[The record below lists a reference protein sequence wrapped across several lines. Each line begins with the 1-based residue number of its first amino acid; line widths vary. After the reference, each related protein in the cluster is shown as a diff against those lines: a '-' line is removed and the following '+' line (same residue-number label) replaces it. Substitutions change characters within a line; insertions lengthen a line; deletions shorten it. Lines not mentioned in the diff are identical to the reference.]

1 MQTAVNYQE
10 MSAVDALW
18 TLYRQQSKRVRD
30 TFRSRI
36 AQDEI
41 SGLYARTET
50 EARALTLQ
58 RGRDIKA
65 GRTKLI
71 PHDEVMQE
79 MEQMLATYA
88 D

>member
-18 TLYRQQSKRVRD
+18 TLYLQQSKRVRE

-36 AQDEI
+36 VQDEI
-41 SGLYARTET
+41 SGLYARTES
-50 EARALTLQ
+50 EAKDLTLQ

-71 PHDEVMQE
+71 PHDEVMHE

>member
-1 MQTAVNYQE
+1 MQTAANPQE

-18 TLYRQQSKRVRD
+18 TLYRQQSQRVRQA
-30 TFRSRI
+30 FRIRI
-36 AQDEI
+36 AQDESNEI
-41 SGLYARTET
+41 TPLTEE
-50 EARALTLQ
+50 EAKRMALQ
-58 RGRDIKA
+58 RGRDIKT

-71 PHDEVMQE
+71 PHDNVMQE

>member
-1 MQTAVNYQE
+1 MQTAANPQE

-18 TLYRQQSKRVRD
+18 TLYRQQSQRVRQA
-30 TFRSRI
+30 FRIRI
-36 AQDEI
+36 AQDESNVI
-41 SGLYARTET
+41 TPLTE
-50 EARALTLQ
+50 EDAKRMALQ
-58 RGRDIKA
+58 RGRDIKT

-71 PHDEVMQE
+71 PHDNVMQE

>member
-18 TLYRQQSKRVRD
+18 TLYRQQSKRVRE

-36 AQDEI
+36 VQDEI
-41 SGLYARTET
+41 SGLYARTES
-50 EARALTLQ
+50 EAKDLTLQ

-71 PHDEVMQE
+71 PHDEVMHE

>member
-1 MQTAVNYQE
+1 MQTAANPQE
-10 MSAVDALW
+10 MLAVDALW
-18 TLYRQQSKRVRD
+18 TLYRQQSQRVRQA
-30 TFRSRI
+30 FRIRI
-36 AQDEI
+36 AQDESNEI
-41 SGLYARTET
+41 TPLTEE
-50 EARALTLQ
+50 EAKRMALQ

-71 PHDEVMQE
+71 PHDNVMQE